1 LESEFG
7 GDSIRSDNVA
17 GFSGP
22 TFKYVAGDA
31 NLSGGEIMIDI
42 HPHTISWLNFESAF
56 SMVRAIQLHQEAS
69 TKYLPYTPP
78 DKWQSKLKFLAR
90 KLNGT
95 FQNSYI
101 SFGVDH
107 YFKQDKIYYQF
118 GDETVTPGY
127 TLINV
132 SIGTE
137 IHSKKGTACSIY
149 LVGNNLADVAY
160 QSNMSRLK
168 YTDPNNVTGRIG
180 VYNMGRNISLK
191 LLIPID
197 IKK

>member
-1 LESEFG
+1 
-7 GDSIRSDNVA
+7 
-17 GFSGP
+17 
-22 TFKYVAGDA
+22 
-31 NLSGGEIMIDI
+31 M
-42 HPHTISWLNFESAF
+42 
-56 SMVRAIQLHQEAS
+56 
-69 TKYLPYTPP
+69 
-78 DKWQSKLKFLAR
+78 KFFAR
-90 KLNGT
+90 KLSRT

-132 SIGTE
+132 GIGTE
-137 IHSKKGTACSIY
+137 IHSKKGNVCSVY
-149 LVGNNLADVAY
+149 LVANNLGDVAY

-180 VYNMGRNISLK
+180 VYNMGRNFSFK
-191 LLIPID
+191 LLIPFRY
-197 IKK
+197 